1 RGSICCA
8 EDGHGDE
15 DNEVK
20 TALSTSL
27 RLVLACCA
35 GYLSGGCS
43 REAPPPDV
51 VLTSLDPSL
60 AHAIQTSRQT
70 VLTRSH
76 SADAWGN
83 LGETLHAAEF
93 HAEARAC
100 YTRAARLDSRSARWP
115 HLLGLL
121 QLQDLPDAA
130 LANLNRA
137 AELAGTETDA
147 PRLRLAQ
154 ALVERGRFRDAA
166 KHLNA
171 LLSGNPGHAAAR
183 LELARMR
190 LDENQL
196 ASAAELLE
204 PCLTNAYTGRG
215 AHWLLGQVRAREG
228 DTEAATILA
237 RQAAAMARPF
247 DWPDPFLREVQSLRA
262 DRSKL
267 SEQANL
273 LLIQRRFPEA
283 ETILT
288 GILKELPD
296 DAEALLLLGRLRIQQ
311 RRCAEAEPLFQ
322 RHLAV
327 QTNSLNGMVQL
338 GLAMFCQQRWNDAA
352 AAFERAV
359 ALKPDF
365 AQAHYN
371 LGLTRARS
379 HDSSGAIRS
388 FREALRCSPGDA
400 ATHAAL
406 AEEFILIGGFG
417 EALAHADRAL
427 ALETNHP
434 KAKAARQRA
443 LRSR

>member
-1 RGSICCA
+1 MS
-8 EDGHGDE
+8 
-15 DNEVK
+15 
-20 TALSTSL
+20 
-27 RLVLACCA
+27 
-35 GYLSGGCS
+35 
-43 REAPPPDV
+43 
-51 VLTSLDPSL
+51 LTSLDPSL
-60 AHAIQTSRQT
+60 AHAIKSSRQT
-70 VLTRSH
+70 VLTRGQ
-76 SADAWGN
+76 SADAWGH
-83 LGETLHAAEF
+83 LGEAFHAAEF
-93 HAEARAC
+93 HAEAQTC
-100 YTRAARLDSRSARWP
+100 YARAAKLDSQSARWP

-121 QLQDLPDAA
+121 QLQNLPDAA

-137 AELAGTETDA
+137 AELAGTATDA

-154 ALVERGRFRDAA
+154 ALVERGRFREAA
-166 KHLNA
+166 NHLNA

-183 LELARMR
+183 LELARIR
-190 LDENQL
+190 LSENQL
-196 ASAAELLE
+196 ASAAELLQ
-204 PCLTNAYTGRG
+204 PCLTNAYTGRA

-228 DTEAATILA
+228 NTEAATTLA

-283 ETILT
+283 EAILT
-288 GILKELPD
+288 DLLKKLPE

-327 QTNSLNGMVQL
+327 QTNSLNGLVQL
-338 GLAMFCQQRWNDAA
+338 GLALFCQQRWNDAA
-352 AAFERAV
+352 TAFERAI

-371 LGLTRARS
+371 LGLARS
-379 HDSSGAIRS
+379 QAHDPAGAIRS
-388 FREALRCSPGDA
+388 YREALSCSPGDA

-406 AEEFILIGGFG
+406 AEELLLVGSFD
-417 EALAHADRAL
+417 EALTHADRAL

-434 KAKAARQRA
+434 KAKAARERV